1 METGSSGGG
10 DALSTATQVE
20 IESIAAGGD
29 GVGRSD
35 GLVLFV
41 PRTAP
46 GDLVSVNFK
55 SKGRFARGVV
65 RAIDRPSPARVDP
78 PCSHYTMDRCGGCQI
93 QHIAYD
99 VQLAQKQQIVRDAMM
114 RIGKRAVQ
122 MPDIVASP
130 KEWEYRA
137 KLTLAI
143 RTVAGKRIAGL
154 HRYDNPAE
162 VFDLRQCPI
171 TDVRVVDAWLEIKLH
186 LDLLPTDDPE
196 LRGMVRVSEQGVAF
210 VLMGG
215 ANWDTIGEFADTM
228 KTLIAIWWEPIDGRR
243 QLVVD
248 RRTHAEP
255 LASFTQVNPSA
266 AVLLRAHVLASAK
279 AEAPVSLIDGYSGS
293 GDVAIAMAQSGAC
306 VTAIELDAEASEWNA
321 DNMPAGS
328 RAIRGRVEDILMGE
342 LPADVVLLN
351 PPRTGLDEGIPAIL
365 ENAASKPKRVI
376 YTSCNPATLARD
388 VARMPGYEIAAMK
401 SFDMFPQ
408 TAHVETVCELV
419 PGAA

>member
-1 METGSSGGG
+1 MS
-10 DALSTATQVE
+10 ATKQVE

-65 RAIDRPSPARVDP
+65 RSIDRASSARVDP
-78 PCSHYTMDRCGGCQI
+78 PCPHYTRDRCGGCQI
-93 QHIAYD
+93 QHIEYG
-99 VQLAQKQQIVRDAMM
+99 VQLAQKQQIVRDAMT
-114 RIGKRAVQ
+114 RIGKRTVEL
-122 MPDIVASP
+122 PEIVGSP
-130 KEWEYRA
+130 KEWEYRT

-143 RTVAGKRIAGL
+143 RTVAGKQIAGL

-171 TDVRVVDAWLEIKLH
+171 TDVRIVDAWLEIKQH
-186 LDLLPTDDPE
+186 LDLLPTDDAE
-196 LRGMVRVSEQGVAF
+196 LRGMVRVSEQGCAF
-210 VLMGG
+210 VVIGG
-215 ANWDTIGEFADTM
+215 NQWSTIGEFADAM
-228 KTLIAIWWEPIDGRR
+228 KSLIAIWWEPIAGRR
-243 QLVVD
+243 QLVID
-248 RRTHAEP
+248 RRHHTEP
-255 LASFTQVNPSA
+255 LASFTQVNPTAATLLRNHVISA
-266 AVLLRAHVLASAK
+266 AK
-279 AEAPVSLIDGYSGS
+279 ATQPGTLIDGYSGS
-293 GDVAIAMAQSGAC
+293 GEVAIQLASDGVK
-306 VTAIELDAEASEWNA
+306 VTAIELDADASAWSAEH
-321 DNMPAGS
+321 MPGGS
-328 RAIRGRVEDILMGE
+328 VAIRGRVEDVLMGE

-351 PPRTGLDEGIPAIL
+351 PPRTGLDEGVPAIL
-365 ENAASKPKRVI
+365 ENAERKPKRVV

-419 PGAA
+419 PSAA

>member
-1 METGSSGGG
+1 MS
-10 DALSTATQVE
+10 AVKQVE

-29 GVGRSD
+29 GVGRSE

-65 RAIDRPSPARVDP
+65 RSIDRPSPARVDP
-78 PCSHYTMDRCGGCQI
+78 PCMHYTRDRCGGCQI
-93 QHIAYD
+93 QHIDYE
-99 VQLAQKQQIVRDAMM
+99 VQLVQKQQMVRDAIT
-114 RIGKRAVQ
+114 RIGKRAVGL
-122 MPDIVASP
+122 PDIVGSP
-130 KEWEYRA
+130 KQWEYRS

-143 RTVAGKRIAGL
+143 RTVAGERIAGL

-171 TDVRVVDAWLEIKLH
+171 TDTRVVDAWLEIKQH
-186 LDLLPTDDPE
+186 LDLLPTDDPD

-210 VLMGG
+210 VVLGG
-215 ANWDTIGEFADTM
+215 SSWNDIGEFADTM
-228 KTLIAIWWEPIDGRR
+228 KSLIAIWWEPVDGKRK
-243 QLVVD
+243 LVID

-266 AVLLRAHVLASAK
+266 AALLGDHVLAA
-279 AEAPVSLIDGYSGS
+279 ARTAGPATLVDGYSGS
-293 GDVAIAMAQSGAC
+293 GEIAIALANSGVR
-306 VTAIELDAEASEWNA
+306 VTAIELDADASEWSREHLP
-321 DNMPAGS
+321 DGS
-328 RAIRGRVEDILMGE
+328 TAITGRVEDILMGE

-351 PPRTGLDEGIPAIL
+351 PPRTGLDEGVPAIL
-365 ENAASKPKRVI
+365 ENAEQKPGRVI

-388 VARMPGYEIAAMK
+388 VARMPGYEIAAMNC
-401 SFDMFPQ
+401 FDMFPQ

-419 PGAA
+419 PVTA